1 MRVLLI
7 CDDYWHP
14 GQVAIDGVNLLEKA
28 GCCSDSRSSKENC
41 SLSESFQFDIIT
53 NANDFS
59 PEFLK
64 AEKNSSD
71 PNSQSSILNSF
82 KYPVVLLCKSDE
94 TSQADRQPW
103 KTEAIQKAFIDYIE
117 SGGGLVAVHSAVVK
131 GKNTEALDKLI
142 GCRFL
147 SHPNACPVTVQP
159 LKPHPVT
166 EGVELFRE
174 TDEHYKIEIIT
185 PDVDVLLASY
195 SPQQGEESKYQEDPY
210 YNTPAAIYPAGYAR
224 AQGNGRVCVLTPGHT
239 PAMWSNPQ
247 FQRLLFNALKWA
259 AGY

>member
-1 MRVLLI
+1 MRILLI

-14 GQVAIDGVNLLEKA
+14 GQVAIDGAALL
-28 GCCSDSRSSKENC
+28 G
-41 SLSESFQFDIIT
+41 LQFDIIT

-59 PEFLK
+59 PEMLT
-64 AEKNSSD
+64 AENNSSN
-71 PNSQSSILNSF
+71 PKSR

-94 TSQADRQPW
+94 RSQADRQPW
-103 KTEAIQKAFIDYIE
+103 KTEVIQKTFNDYVE

-166 EGVELFRE
+166 EGVEIFCE
-174 TDEHYKIEIIT
+174 TDEHYKIEIIS
-185 PDVDVLLASY
+185 PDVDILLASY
-195 SPQQGEESKYQEDPY
+195 SPQQGDENKYQEDPY
-210 YNTPAAIYPAGYAR
+210 YNTPAAIYPAGYVR

-239 PAMWSNPQ
+239 QAMWSNPQ
-247 FQRLLFNALKWA
+247 FQRLLSNALRWA
-259 AGY
+259 AGKSNTA